1 MREFRRSMMGSGR
14 LMFNRVVRLLGS
26 AQFEISDVVNSQ
38 TPALNPPLAR
48 RAL

>member
-14 LMFNRVVRLLGS
+14 LLFNRVVQLLGS
-26 AQFEISDVVNSQ
+26 AQFEISSVVNSQ
-38 TPALNPPLAR
+38 TLALTPALAR